1 MKKTNNTTNEEKTL
15 LKPFPL
21 KRNEKYLLK
30 LSDGRYVVADWEFNG
45 FISHYDNDNS
55 VEEEIESIVS
65 LKELG
70 L

>member
-1 MKKTNNTTNEEKTL
+1 MNNKKILGQEKISL
-15 LKPFPL
+15 LKPFPF
-21 KRNEKYLLK
+21 NSEEEYLLK
-30 LSDGRYVVADWEFNG
+30 LSNGRYVVAYWDFNG
-45 FISHYDNDNS
+45 FISHYDDDT

>member
-1 MKKTNNTTNEEKTL
+1 MEKTTNTTEEKTL
-15 LKPFPL
+15 LKPFPF
-21 KRNEKYLLK
+21 NSEEEYLLK
-30 LSDGRYVVADWEFNG
+30 LSNGRYVVAYWDCNG
-45 FISHYDNDNS
+45 FISHYDDDT